1 MNSEKLSNR
10 LATVAKYIPE
20 GAKFADI
27 GSDHAYLPCFAVQSG
42 KAISAIA
49 GEVVDGPY
57 QIAKKQVELLNLQE
71 KISVRKGDGLEV
83 ISLGEVECITIAGMG
98 GTLIAKILEDGKEKL
113 QGVRRLVLQPN
124 VGAVSV
130 RNWLIRNNWEL
141 VAEEILEEEGKIYE
155 ILVAEP
161 GDPFLPYGGTNRDAS
176 LLMGPF
182 LMKEKSAVFVKK
194 WSNELKSW
202 QKILE
207 NLSRASDTPEN
218 RRRKDEF
225 SRKIKLVEGVLQNEK
240 SERV

>member
-141 VAEEILEEEGKIYE
+141 VAEEIL
-155 ILVAEP
+155 
-161 GDPFLPYGGTNRDAS
+161 
-176 LLMGPF
+176 
-182 LMKEKSAVFVKK
+182 
-194 WSNELKSW
+194 
-202 QKILE
+202 
-207 NLSRASDTPEN
+207 
-218 RRRKDEF
+218 
-225 SRKIKLVEGVLQNEK
+225 
-240 SERV
+240 